1 MRTPIFVSFDFD
13 NDRKL
18 KDFIIQQARRPDSPF
33 DVIDHSLKEAAPE
46 RSWEQKASRAIARAK
61 VVLVMVGP
69 QTYRAPGVLKEIRM
83 ARELGKRVVQVIGYR
98 DGDYTPVKGAGQL
111 YRWNW
116 KNLSKILN

>member
-1 MRTPIFVSFDFD
+1 MKTPIFVSFDFD

-33 DVIDHSLKEAAPE
+33 EVIDYSLKEAAPE
-46 RSWEQKASRAIARAK
+46 HNWEAKAYRAIARSRI
-61 VVLVMVGP
+61 VLVMVGP

-83 ARELGKRVVQVIGYR
+83 ARDQDKKVVQIIGYR
-98 DGDYTPVKGAGQL
+98 EGNYTPVKGAGQL

-116 KNLSKILN
+116 ENLRNILN

>member
-1 MRTPIFVSFDFD
+1 MKTPIFVSFDFD

-18 KDFIIQQARRPDSPF
+18 KEFIIQQARRPDSPF
-33 DVIDHSLKEAAPE
+33 EVIDHSLKEAAPE
-46 RSWEQKASRAIARAK
+46 RNWEAKAYRAIGRAQ

-69 QTYRAPGVLKEIRM
+69 QTYRASGVLKEIKM
-83 ARELGKRVVQVIGYR
+83 AREQDKKVVQVIGYR

-116 KNLSKILN
+116 DNLRKILN

>member
-1 MRTPIFVSFDFD
+1 LRTPIFVSFDFD